1 MKPYFYL
8 VCVISF
14 SILNFSCQRAV
25 DSESTKISISLPGTA
40 PQNQGAAISQ
50 IIDASTKISVLSA
63 GESDNQ
69 ESENFLDILPTGY
82 STIGSYPINCYL
94 VAISGPEVFLKNNYC
109 GKQNSALNTL
119 DRTYSF
125 GTFIGLRPAGSTF
138 EFEAVP
144 GDNRQIIIFGLHS
157 TSAQACT
164 DFINKPSKTNFSK
177 PHMVGLSAAMK
188 FEAGKSI
195 TVPVNLDMPTATNQM
210 DDCAINNDQ
219 QKQIPIANAIA
230 IENRSFPFNVL
241 RDPVSANSG
250 VTCEPFDIQLKNIDP
265 NSNQQ
270 NQGVLSVAVNVK
282 ITYSQAGSSLDKTLY
297 ENAADCAN
305 DILSSPTTII
315 PAGETQHRTWTRFSS
330 GDPTSSDYTPIV
342 TTGSSLQSISQ
353 NFQMYHQA
361 NQKMYNAILPKQI
374 APGECLPIK
383 ASLLSISGASP
394 ISTPSNASFYLEAKN
409 FSETTTLA
417 HVYSDSAC
425 ANGIAGITMTG
436 FYNSPVF
443 YLKLD
448 ANAETIAS
456 GLMIKLSEQVAN
468 GSLDYKQ
475 FIKIATKPAN
485 YNPVV
490 SQMRLSVKSHFPT
503 YASGGICIPINIQL
517 MDQAGFAATAP
528 ASSTLEY
535 LPAESFITSGII
547 LYDNDSTCLSN
558 AIANNSNL
566 ILIGDL
572 ANTTL
577 YVRSNSA
584 IPGDLSITLKLNNGI
599 KRKINFTVFNMNY

>member
-1 MKPYFYL
+1 M
-8 VCVISF
+8 
-14 SILNFSCQRAV
+14 LNFSCQRAV
-25 DSESTKISISLPGTA
+25 DSESTKISITLPGSA
-40 PQNQGAAISQ
+40 PQNQGASIAK
-50 IIDASTKISVLSA
+50 IIDASTKISALSA
-63 GESDNQ
+63 GESDGQ
-69 ESENFLDILPTGY
+69 QSENFLDILPTGY
-82 STIGSYPINCYL
+82 SAVGNYPINCYL
-94 VAISGPEVFLKNNYC
+94 VAISGPENFLKNNFC
-109 GKQNSALNTL
+109 GKTNSAQNTL

-125 GTFIGLRPAGSTF
+125 GTFIGLRPAGSAF

-144 GDNRQIIIFGLHS
+144 GDNRQILIFGLHS

-164 DFINKPSKTNFSK
+164 DFTNKPSKTNFSK
-177 PHMVGLSAAMK
+177 PHMVGLSAAMR

-195 TVPVNLDMPTATNQM
+195 TVPVNLDMPTTANQM
-210 DDCAINNDQ
+210 DDCAINNEQ

-282 ITYSQAGSSLDKTLY
+282 ITYSQAGSSLDKSLF
-297 ENAADCAN
+297 ENAANCVN
-305 DILSSPTTII
+305 DSSSSLTTTIS
-315 PAGETQHRTWTRFSS
+315 AGETQHRVWARFISS
-330 GDPTSSDYTPIV
+330 DPTSSDYVPTVV
-342 TTGSSLQSISQ
+342 TASSSLQSISQ

-394 ISTPSNASFYLEAKN
+394 ISLPTNAGFNVAGENFSGTQTLAYFYLDSTCQTNISAVN
-409 FSETTTLA
+409 LA
-417 HVYSDSAC
+417 TSV
-425 ANGIAGITMTG
+425 
-436 FYNSPVF
+436 YNSPVF
-443 YLKLD
+443 YLKLVP
-448 ANAETIAS
+448 NAETISS
-456 GLMIKLSEQVAN
+456 GLIVKIHEQVAN
-468 GSLDYKQ
+468 GSIDFQQY
-475 FIKIATKPAN
+475 IKIATKPAN